1 MNWELFQT
9 NNIDVDGDK
18 RKHLTKA
25 NFTDRNSLQAKLDAA
40 SKNGF
45 WDEQG
50 QTLHSINRKQIKILF
65 RITSLQLLST

>member
-45 WDEQG
+45 WDE
-50 QTLHSINRKQIKILF
+50 
-65 RITSLQLLST
+65 